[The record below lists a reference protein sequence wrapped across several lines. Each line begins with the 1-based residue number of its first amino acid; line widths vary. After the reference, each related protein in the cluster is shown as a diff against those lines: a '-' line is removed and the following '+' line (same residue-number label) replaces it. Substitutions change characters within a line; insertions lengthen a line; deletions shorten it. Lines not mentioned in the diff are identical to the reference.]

1 MSSYEEKMYDPLDR
15 LVKRQAL
22 TIHGL
27 EKVIMD
33 IKRLRNQGRSEEA
46 DRLINRTIDGFSLKM
61 DANH

>member
-27 EKVIMD
+27 EKALID
-33 IKRLRNQGRSEEA
+33 IKRLRNQGRAEEA
-46 DRLINRTIDGFSLKM
+46 DRLINKTIDGFNAEK
-61 DANH
+61 